1 MAQSLSK
8 EDFAKMQQQAINR
21 VHEMQRQSKMN
32 EEKTQPPPTYAA
44 APPKN
49 ETQPPVQ
56 EKRPPEQKRAAP
68 QKRSAPSPAPEI
80 KRVYTKSKPS
90 TSALFEMDSDIALIL
105 PLLLLLQKDGADEM
119 LILALLYIM
128 S

>member
-1 MAQSLSK
+1 
-8 EDFAKMQQQAINR
+8 
-21 VHEMQRQSKMN
+21 MN